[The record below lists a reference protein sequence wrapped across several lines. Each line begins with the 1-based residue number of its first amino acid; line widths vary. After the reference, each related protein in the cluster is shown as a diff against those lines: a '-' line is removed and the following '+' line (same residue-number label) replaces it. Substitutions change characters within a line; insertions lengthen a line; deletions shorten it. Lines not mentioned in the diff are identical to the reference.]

1 MATVHI
7 PHDYLCYKT
16 PCVPAPSRIMQF
28 FYQVM
33 AFDDVETVLDF
44 IAYCLWRELRFHK
57 LLLFNGSGRNGK
69 GVTTQLITRFLGR
82 QNVSNETLHRILENR
97 FASAKLFGKMANID
111 ADMSSQAL
119 RYTGILKML
128 TGGDDLP
135 AEHKFKPAFSLIYFS
150 KDIPLLNTVGY
161 YCQFS
166 LSESGKEH
174 SLRGHYYPVAL
185 VTYLLLRDI
194 LFLMV

>member
-1 MATVHI
+1 
-7 PHDYLCYKT
+7 
-16 PCVPAPSRIMQF
+16 
-28 FYQVM
+28 M

-119 RYTGILKML
+119 RHTGILKML
-128 TGGDDLP
+128 TGGDDVP
-135 AEHKFKPAFSLIYFS
+135 AEHKFKPAFSLIDS
-150 KDIPLLNTVGY
+150 AKI
-161 YCQFS
+161 
-166 LSESGKEH
+166 
-174 SLRGHYYPVAL
+174 
-185 VTYLLLRDI
+185 
-194 LFLMV
+194 FLC